1 MPFLALRFDADADA
15 VERWADAL
23 IDAGAL
29 SVDVADQAAGTA
41 GEEEVFDEPG
51 AARTSH
57 WPRNRVTALFAA
69 GLGPDQ
75 VRAIAAQALGGAL
88 PPHVIEFVPDTDW
101 VRATQAQFHPTRIC
115 DKLWILPSWCR
126 PVDEDAINVR
136 IDPGLA
142 FGTGT
147 HPTTRLCLR
156 WLAAHPP
163 RAASLLDYGCGSGV
177 LAIAAAKLGAA
188 RVAGVDV
195 DPDAI
200 AASRDNA
207 AANGVAAAFCLPDE
221 LTPSSFDVVVAN
233 ILAGPIELLAPLL
246 AARAAA
252 GGRIIL
258 SGILEA
264 QADAVIAAYARWFN
278 IAVWEREE
286 GWVALVGARSA
297 NERANVAVT

>member
-15 VERWADAL
+15 VEHWADAL

-29 SVDVADQAAGTA
+29 SVDVADLAAGTA
-41 GEEEVFDEPG
+41 GEQEVFDEPG
-51 AARTSH
+51 AARAWH
-57 WPRNRVTALFAA
+57 WARNRVTALFAA

-75 VRAIAAQALGGAL
+75 VRAIAAQALGGPL
-88 PPHVIEFVPDTDW
+88 PPHVIELVPDADW

-126 PVDEDAINVR
+126 PVDEDAINLR

-156 WLAAHPP
+156 WLMTHPP
-163 RAASLLDYGCGSGV
+163 RAASLLDYGCGSGI

-188 RVAGVDV
+188 PVAGVDV
-195 DPDAI
+195 DPDAV

-221 LTPSSFDVVVAN
+221 LTRSCFDVVVAN

-246 AARAAA
+246 ASYVGA
-252 GGRIIL
+252 GGRMVL
-258 SGILEA
+258 CGILEA
-264 QADAVIAAYARWFN
+264 QAEAVIAAYARWFN
-278 IAVWEREE
+278 IGVWEREE

-297 NERANVAVT
+297 NERASVAVT